1 MSKKIKIH
9 YSIQNGSS
17 VNVLSA
23 GRGIGDNENNKIIN
37 NKLNK
42 EYIKMQ
48 NLRIPVQELVNAQ
61 SKEEKKTLR
70 EKLGITKKQLKM
82 IMKDLE
88 QGKGNVDN
96 DFIYVQTEVNTE
108 NKQIDLKQKQE
119 QIKVEKQQIQYVQT
133 KKNNN
138 QEQIPPK
145 GKGGWSYKTTTA
157 GVFTNEIC
165 GQEEETPKEIISS
178 ARTVNIA
185 SAIFLLAGALTGALT
200 SAYCLW
206 RDNRK

>member
-70 EKLGITKKQLKM
+70 EKLGITRKQLKM

-88 QGKGNVDN
+88 QGKCNVDN

-108 NKQIDLKQKQE
+108 NKQTDLKQKQE
-119 QIKVEKQQIQYVQT
+119 QIKVEKQQIQYAQT

-145 GKGGWSYKTTTA
+145 GKSGWSYRMTTA
-157 GVFTNEIC
+157 GVFTYEIC

-178 ARTVNIA
+178 AHTVNKFIC
-185 SAIFLLAGALTGALT
+185 IFLLTSALT